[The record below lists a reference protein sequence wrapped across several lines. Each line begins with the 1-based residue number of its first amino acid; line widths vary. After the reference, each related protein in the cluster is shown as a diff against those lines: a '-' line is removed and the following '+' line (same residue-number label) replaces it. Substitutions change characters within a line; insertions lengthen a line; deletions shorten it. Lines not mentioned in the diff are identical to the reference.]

1 MQRILAIET
10 ATPVCSVAL
19 SIPDREPK
27 ELRSEERGIH
37 SEAVFRFIHELLESE
52 GMTIGDLDAVAVS
65 AGPGSFTGLRIGAS
79 AVKGLLYGLDIP
91 VFPIN
96 TLAGIAQM
104 AKKPY
109 PDASIH
115 AILDAR
121 RQHVYTASAL
131 IEIEEM
137 AKRLHPGD
145 VVAGTG
151 QHRFPPES
159 LNGVHLMGLESIS
172 AIGILNEAL
181 AGTTKPVRAEDL
193 EPLYF

>member
-19 SIPDREPK
+19 SLPDREPK

-37 SEAVFRFIHELLESE
+37 SEAVFRFIRELLDSE
-52 GMTIGDLDAVAVS
+52 GMTVEDLDAVAVS

-79 AVKGLLYGLDIP
+79 AVKGLLYGLHTP

-96 TLAGIAQM
+96 TLDGITMMAG
-104 AKKPY
+104 KLY
-109 PDASIH
+109 PNATIH

-121 RQHVYTASAL
+121 RTHVYTASA
-131 IEIEEM
+131 IIDISEM
-137 AKRLHPGD
+137 AKRIKSGD
-145 VVAGTG
+145 VLAGTG
-151 QHRFPPES
+151 QHRFSPES
-159 LNGVHLMGLESIS
+159 LNGVHHMGLESIS
-172 AIGILNEAL
+172 AIGIWMVMK

>member
-19 SIPDREPK
+19 SLPGRDPK

-37 SEAVFRFIHELLESE
+37 SEAVFRFIRELLVSE
-52 GMTIGDLDAVAVS
+52 GMTIQDVDAVAVS

-79 AVKGLLYGLDIP
+79 AVKGMLYGLDTP
-91 VFPIN
+91 VYAIN

-104 AKKPY
+104 AGKLY

-121 RQHVYTASAL
+121 RQHVYTESA
-131 IEIEEM
+131 IVEINDM
-137 AKRLHPGD
+137 AKRLRIGD
-145 VVAGTG
+145 VLAGTG
-151 QHRFPPES
+151 QLRFPPES
-159 LNGVHLMGLESIS
+159 LKGVHVMGSESIS
-172 AIGILNEAL
+172 AMGILSEVL
-181 AGTTKPVRAEDL
+181 AGKTKPVRAEDL